1 MSNIFI
7 IIKHEDIPFSEAS
20 LFTAKGKNGW
30 IAILDTISDA
40 LYNHFGIQVRESVTL
55 HYNSNKEFYIHAPIY
70 LEHFSQAV
78 YFPEQKV
85 IGPKIDAQQKAI
97 EGFYHKWESK
107 GGKIT
112 KEKNNYAF
120 IKKSHTKTAKEIAPE
135 IVEQILLAISQEW
148 KETLDIAPLPWSRP
162 IISISAFLNEEEI
175 KHKFS
180 WHHCNDDI
188 AVLLQEHCPT
198 YYNDGHI
205 PVIFHFKT
213 YGTTTK
219 IEEKVAEIEERD
231 SITCVSRQ
239 SIKELAWL
247 YEDPQFQ
254 EAEIPQEYLS
264 LPKAIL
270 NLTIATN
277 QRYILFE
284 RYGNIVPQFLIVGKK
299 HSNTILQGH
308 LQTLKA
314 RLDDAQYYIN
324 KDLKTFEITQISKCL
339 HKITFHHKYGSI
351 FKRVESM
358 QKLAREIFP
367 EDDKLQQAIAL
378 CKNDLNTNTVQ
389 SFTDLQGYCGGYYL
403 EKLGANKEIAQ
414 AVSEHYKPINP
425 KDSIPETLTG
435 LRLSFVGKL
444 QKVNALAEV
453 GEIPTSSRDPF
464 AIRRDIL
471 SIIRICT
478 YEKIDINI
486 NIFAKQLHSFV
497 QERAKLFLKNHT
509 TLSDEEAQV
518 PLKRFQLSGNFV
530 DLSLL

>member
-7 IIKHEDIPFSEAS
+7 IIKHEDIPFSEANIITDDSQNYPPLSTNMLTSIIANHLGYNPNNKRIINMSS
-20 LFTAKGKNGW
+20 LPIFNSKQMV
-30 IAILDTISDA
+30 IAMDIKDE
-40 LYNHFGIQVRESVTL
+40 H
-55 HYNSNKEFYIHAPIY
+55 EFH
-70 LEHFSQAV
+70 
-78 YFPEQKV
+78 EQRV
-85 IGPKIDAQQKAI
+85 VGPKIDAPQKAV
-97 EGFYHKWESK
+97 EGFHRKWGNK

-112 KEKNNYAF
+112 KEENNYVF
-120 IKKSHTKTAKEIAPE
+120 IKKAHTKTAKEIAPE
-135 IVEQILLAISQEW
+135 IVEQTLLAISQEW

-162 IISISAFLNEEEI
+162 ILSISAFLNEEKIE
-175 KHKFS
+175 HKFS
-180 WHHCNDDI
+180 WHHCNDD
-188 AVLLQEHCPT
+188 T
-198 YYNDGHI
+198 FTTNGI
-205 PVIFHFKT
+205 PNLS
-213 YGTTTK
+213 YGLRSESNKK

-231 SITCVSRQ
+231 SMTCVSKQ

-254 EAEIPQEYLS
+254 EAIIPQEYLS
-264 LPKAIL
+264 LPKEIL

-284 RYGNIVPQFLIVGKK
+284 QYGNIVPQFLIVGKK

-308 LQTLKA
+308 MKTLKA

-351 FKRVESM
+351 FKRVESI
-358 QKLAREIFP
+358 QKLAWEMFP
-367 EDDKLQQAIAL
+367 EDDKLQQAITL

-403 EKLGANKEIAQ
+403 EKLGVCKETAQ
-414 AVSEHYKPINP
+414 AVSEHYKPLNP
-425 KDSIPETLTG
+425 KDNIPETPTG
-435 LRLSFVGKL
+435 LRLSFVDKL

-486 NIFAKQLHSFV
+486 NIFAKQLHIFV

-530 DLSLL
+530 DLSSL